1 MYTGWGKSRLT
12 VVSMQNT
19 EFIPVLSFVN
29 YCIVFHM
36 NIVFHIVFFT
46 VVKLLCPT
54 LYVQRICIALSIDG
68 HLGCFRTLA
77 IVDNAAVN
85 VLGHI
90 SFQISGLDFFRLI
103 PGCGIAGSYDIS
115 IFNFFRNL
123 HNVFHS
129 GYVNLQFH
137 QQCMRAPF
145 FPHNRQHLFTDVLM
159 GVILTC
165 VRCFLI
171 VVLIALS

>member
-1 MYTGWGKSRLT
+1 
-12 VVSMQNT
+12 
-19 EFIPVLSFVN
+19 
-29 YCIVFHM
+29 M

-103 PGCGIAGSYDIS
+103 PGCGIAGSYGIS
-115 IFNFFRNL
+115 IFNFFRNCHTVSIVATLIYNPTGSAGGLPFL
-123 HNVFHS
+123 HIITNTCCS
-129 GYVNLQFH
+129 
-137 QQCMRAPF
+137 
-145 FPHNRQHLFTDVLM
+145 LM
-159 GVILTC
+159 Y
-165 VRCFLI
+165 
-171 VVLIALS
+171 